1 MSISWR
7 ILIKYMT
14 ILLRSRFNEYKVFY
28 STPMTVVNEHIKK
41 IICLGVW
48 YHRSFL
54 SWFFHGKLTN
64 CIKMVNKTYVG
75 FLNFLKFFLS
85 IITSHPLLPPQGKV
99 YWFFF
104 FFWSILLHIS
114 ECISVYVILVE
125 INIRINTDTAKPE
138 YAYIYI

>member
-75 FLNFLKFFLS
+75 FLHFLNFLKFFFS
-85 IITSHPLLPPQGKV
+85 IITSHPLLPPKGKIYWLFFLVNTVAHQWMHIRLCYFGGNKYQNQYWYCKTRIRV
-99 YWFFF
+99 Y
-104 FFWSILLHIS
+104 I
-114 ECISVYVILVE
+114 
-125 INIRINTDTAKPE
+125 
-138 YAYIYI
+138 